1 MANYT
6 NACNACFA
14 AGCGICSPPV
24 NKANQL
30 GAASCLLDSSYCH
43 NPRFFKAEEKHAA
56 SICHVTIIPFA
67 AVVGVLVALVLC
79 CGCCTGYCC
88 YTLQKQRK
96 LKRMIKAK
104 QLSDQQAAAGT
115 TAAGPIDNTP
125 QHTGVAPGASPTARN
140 V

>member
-6 NACNACFA
+6 RACNACFA

-30 GAASCLLDSSYCH
+30 GAASCLLDETYCH
-43 NPRFFKAEEKHAA
+43 NPRFFKAKEPHAT

-67 AVVGVLVALVLC
+67 AVIGVLVALVLC
-79 CGCCTGYCC
+79 CGGCTGYCC

-96 LKRMIKAK
+96 LKRMIRTK
-104 QLSDQQAAAGT
+104 QLADQQQVAGGAIEAISLPRT
-115 TAAGPIDNTP
+115 DN
-125 QHTGVAPGASPTARN
+125 APPGTSPVSRN